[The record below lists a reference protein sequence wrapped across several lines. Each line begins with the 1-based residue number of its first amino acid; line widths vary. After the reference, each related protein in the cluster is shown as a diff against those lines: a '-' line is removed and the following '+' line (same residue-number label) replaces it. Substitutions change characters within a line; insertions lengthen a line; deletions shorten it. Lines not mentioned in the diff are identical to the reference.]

1 MKTILTAM
9 AGGVLLCMAQ
19 PAFAA
24 PAPHHHA
31 DSDSVAA
38 SDAETA
44 DLNNQSLQKARASLR
59 QPAAPATAAAPGQP
73 VQAAG
78 TGQTAPVI
86 RVPETGST
94 VAGY

>member
-1 MKTILTAM
+1 MTAM

-19 PAFAA
+19 PASAA
-24 PAPHHHA
+24 PASSHHA
-31 DSDSVAA
+31 SRESVAA

-44 DLNNQSLQKARASLR
+44 DLNDQSLQKARASLKTA
-59 QPAAPATAAAPGQP
+59 PAAPVASSGHP
-73 VQAAG
+73 VQAEG

>member
-1 MKTILTAM
+1 MTAM

-24 PAPHHHA
+24 PASSHHA
-31 DSDSVAA
+31 SRESVAA

-44 DLNNQSLQKARASLR
+44 DLNNQSLQKARASLKAV
-59 QPAAPATAAAPGQP
+59 PAATTAAPGHP
-73 VQAAG
+73 VQAEG
-78 TGQTAPVI
+78 TGQTAPAI

>member
-1 MKTILTAM
+1 MKTIMTVM
-9 AGGVLLCMAQ
+9 TGGMLLCMAQ
-19 PAFAA
+19 PVCAA
-24 PAPHHHA
+24 PASRHHGDA
-31 DSDSVAA
+31 TVAA

-44 DLNNQSLQKARASLR
+44 DLNARSLQKARASLPTT
-59 QPAAPATAAAPGQP
+59 PAAQAEASPGHP

>member
-1 MKTILTAM
+1 MKTIMTAM

-24 PAPHHHA
+24 PAPSHHA
-31 DSDSVAA
+31 GRESVAA

-44 DLNNQSLQKARASLR
+44 DLNDQSLQKARASLKTAP
-59 QPAAPATAAAPGQP
+59 PAPVAAPGHP
-73 VQAAG
+73 VQAEG
-78 TGQTAPVI
+78 TGQTAPAI

>member
-1 MKTILTAM
+1 MKTIITAM

-19 PAFAA
+19 PASAA
-24 PAPHHHA
+24 PASSHHA
-31 DSDSVAA
+31 NRESIAA

-44 DLNNQSLQKARASLR
+44 DLNNQSLQKARASL
-59 QPAAPATAAAPGQP
+59 QPAATPTAASPDHP
-73 VQAAG
+73 VQAEG
-78 TGQTAPVI
+78 TGQTAPAI

>member
-1 MKTILTAM
+1 MKTIITAM

-24 PAPHHHA
+24 PASSHHA
-31 DSDSVAA
+31 SRESVAA

-44 DLNNQSLQKARASLR
+44 DLNNQSLQKARASLK
-59 QPAAPATAAAPGQP
+59 AAPAATTASPGHP
-73 VQAAG
+73 VQAEG
-78 TGQTAPVI
+78 TGQTAPAI